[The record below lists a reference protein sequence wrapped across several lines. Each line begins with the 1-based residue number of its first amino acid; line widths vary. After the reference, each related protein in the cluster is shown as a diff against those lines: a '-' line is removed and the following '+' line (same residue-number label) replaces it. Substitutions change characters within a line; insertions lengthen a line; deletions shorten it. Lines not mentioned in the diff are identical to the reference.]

1 MAEPGMEVLVQYTGW
16 PYDEHA
22 KDQHGKEFD
31 STQKRDDTP
40 FRFVLGTAMSSRAGT
55 RA

>member
-1 MAEPGMEVLVQYTGW
+1 MEVLVQYTGW